1 MGKQIVLLPVFVK
14 VRRDDLI
21 VLYSMLSR
29 HYPTKQMDKLI
40 AAFKETNQ

>member
-1 MGKQIVLLPVFVK
+1 MSKQIVLLPVFVK

-29 HYPTKQMDKLI
+29 HCLTKQKDKLI
-40 AAFKETNQ
+40 AAFKEINQ